1 MKLQLCEIILL
12 IKPSPS
18 QMLLTKVIVV
28 ELVGG
33 NIIFSQPGR
42 LTWKNYHLGLISDR
56 TFLSYQNSRLSQ
68 NYIMTEMK
76 S

>member
-18 QMLLTKVIVV
+18 QMLLTKVTVV

-33 NIIFSQPGR
+33 NIIFSQPVR